1 MSQSTPLLEKH
12 VEAGARMMDFAG
24 WNMPVQYRGILEEYH
39 AVRGDCGVFDIS
51 HMGEFFV
58 KGPGASQWLE
68 SLLTNRIESLE
79 TNHAHYSLMLNEAGG
94 VIDDLYVYRIRELE
108 YLLIVNASKIPE
120 DEQWMRDHFADEVT
134 FENLSGLYSAL
145 AVQGP
150 RAPAIFR
157 KCFGRDLPPSRNR
170 VLELERGGEPLW
182 VATTGYTGE
191 AGFEIIFRN
200 NEAAGLWDA
209 LIAAGAVPCG
219 LGARDLLRLE
229 MAYPLNG
236 SDLSPERTP
245 LEAGLGFFVDLNKG
259 QFVGREALVQQKES
273 GIPTKLSAVVVD
285 GKSPPIRSHYPV
297 VIGDEAVAETTSGG
311 LSPALGTS
319 IAMAYLPTQYAAP
332 DTGLEIQVRGQSYP
346 AHVIKKPFLKK
357 TK

>member
-1 MSQSTPLLEKH
+1 MSQSTVLLENHIK
-12 VEAGARMMDFAG
+12 AGARMMDFAG
-24 WNMPVQYRGILEEYH
+24 WNMPVQYAGILEEYH

-58 KGPGASQWLE
+58 RGPQACQWLE
-68 SLLTNRIESLE
+68 SLLTNRISSLE
-79 TNHAHYSLMLNEAGG
+79 TNQAQYSLMLNESGG
-94 VIDDLYVYRIRELE
+94 VIDDMYVYCIRDME
-108 YLLIVNASKIPE
+108 YLLIVNASMIAE
-120 DEQWMRDHFADEVT
+120 DEQWMRDRMIDDVI
-134 FENLSGLYSAL
+134 FENLSGSYSAL

-157 KCFGRDLPPSRNR
+157 SCFGRDLPPSRNH
-170 VLELERGGEPLW
+170 VLELEQGGESLW

-191 AGFEIIFRN
+191 PGFEIIFRN
-200 NEAAGLWDA
+200 DVASGLWDA
-209 LIAAGAVPCG
+209 LISSGAMPCG

-236 SDLSPERTP
+236 SDLSPLRTP
-245 LEAGLGFFVDLNKG
+245 LEAGLGFFVDLSKG
-259 QFVGREALVQQKES
+259 PFVGKEALIQQKES
-273 GIPTKLSAVVVD
+273 GIPTKLSALVVD

-297 VIGDEAVAETTSGG
+297 MSGDKTLAETTSGG

-319 IAMAYLPTQYAAP
+319 IAMAYLPLEHAVP
-332 DTGLEIQVRGQSYP
+332 DSVLQIQVRGQNYP

>member
-1 MSQSTPLLEKH
+1 MSQSTTLLQKH
-12 VEAGARMMDFAG
+12 IEAGARMMDFAG
-24 WNMPVQYRGILEEYH
+24 WNMPVQYAGILEEYH
-39 AVRGDCGVFDIS
+39 AVRRACGVFDIS

-58 KGPGASQWLE
+58 KGPGAAKWLE
-68 SLLTNRIESLE
+68 SLLTNRIANLE
-79 TNHAHYSLMLNEAGG
+79 TNHAHYSLLLNESGG
-94 VIDDLYVYRIRELE
+94 VLDDLYVYRIRDMEF
-108 YLLIVNASKIPE
+108 LLIVNASKIPE
-120 DEQWMRDHFADEVT
+120 DEKWMREHLTDEVT

-150 RAPAIFR
+150 RAPSIFR

-170 VLELERGGEPLW
+170 VLELERGGEALW

-191 AGFEIIFRN
+191 AGFEIVFQN
-200 NEAAGLWDA
+200 KEAAGLWDA
-209 LIAAGAVPCG
+209 LLTAGAVPCG

-245 LEAGLGFFVDLNKG
+245 LEAGLGFFVDLEKG
-259 QFVGREALVQQKES
+259 TFPGRDALVHQKQA
-273 GIPTKLSAVVVD
+273 GVPTKLSALVVD
-285 GKSPPIRSHYPV
+285 SKSPPMRSHYPV
-297 VIGDEAVAETTSGG
+297 MMGDETLAETTSGG

-319 IAMAYLPTQYAAP
+319 IAMAYLPTKQATP
-332 DTGLEIQVRGQSYP
+332 DTKLEIQVRGQKYP

>member
-1 MSQSTPLLEKH
+1 MSQSTSLLEKH
-12 VEAGARMMDFAG
+12 IQAGARMMDFAG
-24 WNMPVQYRGILEEYH
+24 WNMPVQYGGILEEYH
-39 AVRGDCGVFDIS
+39 AVRGACGVFDIS

-58 KGPGASQWLE
+58 KGPGAADWLE
-68 SLLTNRIESLE
+68 SLLTNRIANLE
-79 TNHAHYSLMLNEAGG
+79 INHAQYSLLLNDSGG
-94 VIDDLYVYRIRELE
+94 VIDDLYVYRVRDMEF
-108 YLLIVNASKIPE
+108 LLIVNASKIPE
-120 DEQWMRDHFADEVT
+120 DEKWMRDHIADEVT

-150 RAPAIFR
+150 QAPAIFH

-170 VLELERGGEPLW
+170 VVELERGGEALW

-191 AGFEIIFRN
+191 VGFEIVFRN
-200 NEAAGLWDA
+200 KDAAGLWDA
-209 LIAAGAVPCG
+209 LLLAGAVPCG

-236 SDLSPERTP
+236 SDLSPDHTP
-245 LEAGLGFFVDLNKG
+245 LEAGLGFFVDLEKG
-259 QFVGREALVQQKES
+259 PFPGRDVLLQQKQS
-273 GIPTKLSAVVVD
+273 DIPTKLSALVVD

-297 VIGDEAVAETTSGG
+297 MIGGEILAETTSGG

-319 IAMAYLPTQYAAP
+319 IAMAYLPTKHAIPNASL
-332 DTGLEIQVRGQSYP
+332 DIEVRGQKYP
-346 AHVIKKPFLKK
+346 AHVIKKPFFKK

>member
-1 MSQSTPLLEKH
+1 MSQSTTLLANHIK
-12 VEAGARMMDFAG
+12 AGARMMDFAG
-24 WNMPVQYRGILEEYH
+24 WNMPVQYAGILEEYH

-58 KGPGASQWLE
+58 RGPHACQWLE
-68 SLLTNRIESLE
+68 SLLTNRISSLE
-79 TNHAHYSLMLNEAGG
+79 PNHAQYSLMLNDRGG
-94 VIDDLYVYRIRELE
+94 VIDDMYVYRIRDME
-108 YLLIVNASKIPE
+108 YLLIVNASMITE
-120 DEQWMRDHFADEVT
+120 DEQWMRDHMIDGVV
-134 FENLSGLYSAL
+134 FENLSDSYSAL

-157 KCFGRDLPPSRNR
+157 SCFGRDLPSSRNR
-170 VLELERGGEPLW
+170 VLELERGGEALW

-191 AGFEIIFRN
+191 VGFEIVFRN
-200 NEAAGLWDA
+200 GEASGLWDA
-209 LIAAGAVPCG
+209 LIASGAVPCG

-236 SDLSPERTP
+236 SDLSPSRTP
-245 LEAGLGFFVDLNKG
+245 LEAGLGYFVDLSKG
-259 QFVGREALVQQKES
+259 PFVGRDALIQQKES
-273 GIPTKLSAVVVD
+273 GIPTKLSALVVV

-297 VIGDEAVAETTSGG
+297 MSGDETLAETTSGG

-319 IAMAYLPTQYAAP
+319 IAMAYLPLGHAAP
-332 DTGLEIQVRGQSYP
+332 ETALEIQVRGQNYP

>member
-1 MSQSTPLLEKH
+1 MSQSTTLLDKH

-24 WNMPVQYRGILEEYH
+24 WNMPVQYGGILEEYH
-39 AVRGDCGVFDIS
+39 AVRGACGVFDIS

-58 KGPGASQWLE
+58 KGPGAAAWLD
-68 SLLTNRIESLE
+68 SLLTNRIANLE
-79 TNHAHYSLMLNEAGG
+79 TDHAQYSLMLNESGG
-94 VIDDLYVYRIRELE
+94 VIDDLYVYRIREME

-120 DEQWMRDHFADEVT
+120 DEQWMQDHITTEVT
-134 FENLSGLYSAL
+134 FENQSGFYSAL

-150 RAPAIFR
+150 QAPAIFR
-157 KCFGRDLPPSRNR
+157 KCFGRDLPASRNR
-170 VLELERGGEPLW
+170 VLELERGGEALW

-191 AGFEIIFRN
+191 AGFEIVFRN
-200 NEAAGLWDA
+200 QEAAGLWDA
-209 LIAAGAVPCG
+209 LLAAGAVPCG

-236 SDLSPERTP
+236 SDLSPEHTP
-245 LEAGLGFFVDLNKG
+245 LEAGLGFFVDLQKG
-259 QFVGREALVQQKES
+259 PFVGRDALVHQKES
-273 GIPTKLSAVVVD
+273 GIPKKLSAIVVD
-285 GKSPPIRSHYPV
+285 GKSPPMRSHYAV
-297 VIGDEAVAETTSGG
+297 SVGEQIVAETTSGG

-319 IAMAYLPTQYAAP
+319 IAMAYLPTSHATPETAL
-332 DTGLEIQVRGQSYP
+332 DIQVRGQKYP